1 MDTAKGPEPPR
12 KRRPWRRVAKGVLI
26 ALAVI
31 ATPLLAFQASYV
43 LGTARMVSLAD
54 KLQPAPGWVEDGENV
69 SGGFFCVP
77 VAVPCDSM
85 WRQYRT
91 QQPPSPAD
99 IRQLAVTA
107 GLDGNVEG
115 DCESSPLPA
124 NVTGM
129 YVACRAAG
137 VLDGY
142 DVEVRVLKLAEND
155 PERIIQFKLSSIKNR
170 R

>member
-1 MDTAKGPEPPR
+1 MDKSIGSQAPR
-12 KRRPWRRVAKGVLI
+12 RRRPWRRVFKGVLI

-31 ATPLLAFQASYV
+31 AAPFLVLQASYV

-54 KLQPAPGWVEDGENV
+54 RLHPLAGWEPDGENV

-85 WRQYRT
+85 WRQYRS
-91 QQPPSPAD
+91 QQPPAPSD
-99 IRQLAVTA
+99 IRKLTVAA
-107 GLDGNVEG
+107 GLDGKVDG
-115 DCESSPLPA
+115 DCETSPLPP

-129 YVACRAAG
+129 YTACSAADE
-137 VLDGY
+137 LDGY

-155 PERIIQFKLSSIKNR
+155 PERIIQFRLGSIKNR
-170 R
+170 

>member
-1 MDTAKGPEPPR
+1 MDNSTGSQPPR
-12 KRRPWRRVAKGVLI
+12 RRRPWRRALKGVLI

-31 ATPLLAFQASYV
+31 VAPLLLFQASYV
-43 LGTARMVSLAD
+43 LGTTRMVSVAD
-54 KLQPAPGWVEDGENV
+54 RLQPAPGWIEDGEHV

-91 QQPPSPAD
+91 QQPVTPAD
-99 IRQLAVTA
+99 VRRISVAA

-115 DCESSPLPA
+115 DCESSPLPP

-129 YVACRAAG
+129 YMACSAAR

-155 PERIIQFKLSSIKNR
+155 PERIIQFRLSNIKNR
-170 R
+170 K

>member
-1 MDTAKGPEPPR
+1 M
-12 KRRPWRRVAKGVLI
+12 
-26 ALAVI
+26 I
-31 ATPLLAFQASYV
+31 ATPLLLFQASYV

-54 KLQPAPGWVEDGENV
+54 KLHPLAGWEPDGENV
-69 SGGFFCVP
+69 SGGIFCTP

-91 QQPPSPAD
+91 QQPPGPAD
-99 IRQLAVTA
+99 IRRISVEA
-107 GLDGNVEG
+107 GLGGKVAG
-115 DCESSPLPA
+115 DCETSPLPS

-129 YVACRAAG
+129 YVACSATG

-155 PERIIQFKLSSIKNR
+155 PERIIQFRLSSIKNR
-170 R
+170 